1 MRLDLKEA
9 SDRQNDCSTAVYLI
23 DLPQDMMG
31 FRKFISSWVV
41 LTKDYNFLVD
51 VGPSSTIPVLI
62 KKMESLGVNL
72 IDYVFLTHIHLDHA
86 GGIGHLIERFP
97 KLKVVAHE
105 KSKSH
110 LLNPEIIW
118 EGSKKTLG
126 EVAVKYGEIK
136 PVPLENLV
144 DGAGNMVKIIDT
156 PGHAA
161 HHLSFQF
168 QDILFAGEAGGV
180 YLNGLNENEFYLRP
194 ATPPRFFFETANSS
208 LDKLLALNAEK
219 ICYGHYGFARDANKM
234 LNFYRNQIFLWKD
247 IIKTVIDESIHKSN
261 EEIALL
267 SFKKLLKED
276 RIFAG
281 YLKLDKDIQ
290 QRERYFVLNSIK
302 GFLGYLR
309 REQD

>member
-1 MRLDLKEA
+1 MKYRFLTK
-9 SDRQNDCSTAVYLI
+9 SCSSTILTV
-23 DLPQDMMG
+23 DLPQDIVG

-62 KKMESLGVNL
+62 KKLECLGINS

-97 KLKVVAHE
+97 KLKVVAHK
-105 KSKSH
+105 KSIPH
-110 LLNPEIIW
+110 LLNPGFIW

-144 DGAGNMVKIIDT
+144 DESGDMVKIIDT

-168 QDILFAGEAGGV
+168 QGILFAGEAGGV
-180 YLNGLNENEFYLRP
+180 YLGGLDEKEFYLRP

-219 ICYGHYGFARDANKM
+219 ICYGHYGFTRDADRM
-234 LNFYRNQIFLWKD
+234 LNLYRNQIFLWKD
-247 IIKTVIDESIHKSN
+247 IIKTVIEESIHKSD

-267 SFKKLLKED
+267 SFEKLLKED

-290 QRERYFVLNSIK
+290 QRERYFVLNSIR

-309 REQD
+309 RGSD